1 MNDINY
7 IECLIDE
14 TKKINSKIIT
24 ISSDNYKIISQH
36 NNISNTLNSNISSI
50 HKNINE
56 SYDKIQIDVNYFYSL
71 ISQYNSFSNI
81 IFKIKQT
88 NNYYENKI
96 IINNKLL
103 EKNNKIIKYIC
114 EIYHFCNYRDILQLI
129 NSNIT
134 SDYDINNEKN
144 NFKFK
149 DSNEPD
155 TINNLYVETDSIYEN
170 EESIDDEYYK
180 TQLKYYSEIEDYI
193 KKIGIDN
200 SNYNKEDNE
209 INFQVDKDI
218 KIMKELINII
228 KNRAYK
234 NKIALEKNND
244 KILNIIHTNKML
256 YEYLYNF
263 NLKFTYFNINFNNF
277 FQDKIPKLDIFT
289 FDTDNINQIYFDNFY
304 NLYQK
309 LISYSNNS
317 VLNSVPFSFKLSKLK
332 SYFNSL
338 HNFFD
343 INKLNKLLL
352 NFEDKVLANDLLEIF
367 QNINTKFDFVRL
379 QKNCDC
385 TIDLIDNF
393 VNINKNNIE
402 QSDTTFSNLKFSFYE
417 NFIKNTSLK
426 DEYKNI
432 VYQIIEYTL
441 NNNSINEIKYEDV
454 QKILTT
460 KKYIN
465 NYNFQDILKFLKEKN
480 SLLNS
485 LDKSNNEK
493 IKIEEDFIKF
503 HRLFEIETNSLQYLL
518 LNNGYES
525 NENIIEKNKQVL
537 NIETKIIENIENLEI
552 INYKITDITDS
563 LRINKKTLQD
573 KVIDLIKYHV

>member
-1 MNDINY
+1 
-7 IECLIDE
+7 
-14 TKKINSKIIT
+14 
-24 ISSDNYKIISQH
+24 
-36 NNISNTLNSNISSI
+36 
-50 HKNINE
+50 
-56 SYDKIQIDVNYFYSL
+56 
-71 ISQYNSFSNI
+71 
-81 IFKIKQT
+81 
-88 NNYYENKI
+88 
-96 IINNKLL
+96 
-103 EKNNKIIKYIC
+103 
-114 EIYHFCNYRDILQLI
+114 
-129 NSNIT
+129 
-134 SDYDINNEKN
+134 
-144 NFKFK
+144 
-149 DSNEPD
+149 
-155 TINNLYVETDSIYEN
+155 
-170 EESIDDEYYK
+170 
-180 TQLKYYSEIEDYI
+180 
-193 KKIGIDN
+193 
-200 SNYNKEDNE
+200 
-209 INFQVDKDI
+209 
-218 KIMKELINII
+218 
-228 KNRAYK
+228 
-234 NKIALEKNND
+234 
-244 KILNIIHTNKML
+244 ML

-352 NFEDKVLANDLLEIF
+352 NFEDKVLTNDLLQIF

-465 NYNFQDILKFLKEKN
+465 NYNFQDILNFLKEKN

-503 HRLFEIETNSLQYLL
+503 RQLFEIETNSLQYLL

-537 NIETKIIENIENLEI
+537 NIETKIRENIENLEI